1 MTLNIGMVGCGKWG
15 KKVADEIEKHKDF
28 KLKSIHILEA
38 LNIYTVQK
46 QEYGQL
52 LMLFTIAEKF

>member
-1 MTLNIGMVGCGKWG
+1 MHFVKIF
-15 KKVADEIEKHKDF
+15 KVDQLKMQINKIDLDF

>member
-1 MTLNIGMVGCGKWG
+1 MQINKIDL
-15 KKVADEIEKHKDF
+15 DF